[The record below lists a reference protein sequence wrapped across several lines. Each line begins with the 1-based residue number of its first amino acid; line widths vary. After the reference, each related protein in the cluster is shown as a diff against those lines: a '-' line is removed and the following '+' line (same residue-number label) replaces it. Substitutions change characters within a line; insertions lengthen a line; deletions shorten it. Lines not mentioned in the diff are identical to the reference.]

1 MPSSPSKARQ
11 VLQVWSLAL
20 AASALL
26 AAAGERW
33 PEPLTIRPG
42 VVTALLLLPPLA
54 MLAWLAVRWRLP
66 QEPARGENP

>member
-1 MPSSPSKARQ
+1 MPPSTSKTRQ

-33 PEPLTIRPG
+33 PAPLTIRPE
-42 VVTALLLLPPLA
+42 VVAALLLLPPLA
-54 MLAWLAVRWRLP
+54 MLAWLLVHWRLP